1 MKQDMMREKPVLP
14 LVVSMAL
21 PMTIS
26 MLVNSLYNIVDS
38 FYVAKISEDAMTA
51 LSLVFPAQNLV
62 NAVAIGFGIGIN
74 AVISYYS
81 GKREKRM
88 ADTAATIGMVLSVIH
103 SILLGIV
110 CIGGMRWFL
119 TRFTNNFGIIHLGNQ
134 YARIVFLFCIP
145 HGLGIGFEKIFQA
158 VGRMKVAMFSMLV
171 GCIVNIV
178 LDPIFIFGVGI
189 FPKMGIAGAA
199 LATGIG
205 QAAAFVIYLGIYL
218 LHRKQMEVRICF
230 KSLQETKLLV
240 TKIYGIG
247 IPAILSLALPSAMI
261 TVLNGLLSEYSAA
274 HVLVLGA
281 YYKLQTFIYLTANG
295 IVQGLRPICGYNF
308 GAGEFKR
315 VRDIYKTGLILISG
329 IMLIGTLLSMAVPA
343 QLIGLFTDN
352 GETIS
357 LGVEALRIISIGFIP
372 SGISVTVAGVMEGL
386 GRGKES
392 LSISLVRYLVAI
404 LPLSV
409 LLCQFLGAA
418 GVWCAFAATEIIA
431 AAVSFLLLHLC
442 FKKIFSE

>member
-81 GKREKRM
+81 GKREKEM
-88 ADTAATIGMVLSVIH
+88 ANTAATIGMALSVIH
-103 SILLGIV
+103 SILLGIA

-119 TRFTNNFGIIHLGNQ
+119 MQFTKSFEIIHLGNQ

-158 VGRMKVAMFSMLV
+158 VGRMKAAMFSMLV

-178 LDPIFIFGVGI
+178 LDPIFIFGAGI
-189 FPKMGIAGAA
+189 LPKMGIAGAA

-205 QAAAFVIYLGIYL
+205 QATAFVIYLGMYL
-218 LHRKQMEVRICF
+218 LYRKQMEVRICF
-230 KSLQETKLLV
+230 KSLKGTKLLV

-295 IVQGLRPICGYNF
+295 IVQGLRPICGYNL

-315 VRDIYKTGLILISG
+315 VRDIYKTGLALISG
-329 IMLIGTLLSMAVPA
+329 IMLIGTLLSMAIPA

-392 LSISLVRYLVAI
+392 LGISLVRYLVAI

-418 GVWCAFAATEIIA
+418 GVWCAFAVTEIIA